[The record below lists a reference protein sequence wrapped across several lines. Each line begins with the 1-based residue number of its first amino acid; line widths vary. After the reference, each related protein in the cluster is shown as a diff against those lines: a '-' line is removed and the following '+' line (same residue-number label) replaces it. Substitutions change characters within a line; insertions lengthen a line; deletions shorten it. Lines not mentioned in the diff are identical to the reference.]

1 MALVVYIFCCATC
14 DGNSNFNEKQ
24 HVLKAPGLLCAM
36 MAFPNKKQPVDV
48 DSEITDA
55 WHYRSYQA
63 F

>member
-1 MALVVYIFCCATC
+1 
-14 DGNSNFNEKQ
+14 
-24 HVLKAPGLLCAM
+24 M

-55 WHYRSYQA
+55 WHHRSYQA